1 METCV
6 DIQAAERERS
16 RRLTAGRASIA
27 VALRHENMNHFGRV
41 ITSDAPGHGTSVLSC
56 HFAAHFVHPEPQCR
70 TASGRTKLTLG
81 AQAID

>member
-16 RRLTAGRASIA
+16 RRLTAGRASVA
-27 VALRHENMNHFGRV
+27 VALRHENMNYSGRV
-41 ITSDAPGHGTSVLSC
+41 TSDAPGHGTSVLSC